1 MACAAAP
8 SASSRVQIL
17 RSQLYSHFTQWI
29 HQWADFWR
37 IFTNIVPT
45 DVGDYTRNGET
56 EKTIQ
61 EFQRQGGEAAEYANM
76 MTELTKSQ
84 E

>member
-1 MACAAAP
+1 VP
-8 SASSRVQIL
+8 LPQVLPPGYKFSEVSSIVIL
-17 RSQLYSHFTQWI
+17 HSEFTS
-29 HQWADFWR
+29 

-45 DVGDYTRNGET
+45 DVGDYTRNVET

>member
-1 MACAAAP
+1 
-8 SASSRVQIL
+8 
-17 RSQLYSHFTQWI
+17 
-29 HQWADFWR
+29 
-37 IFTNIVPT
+37 VPT
-45 DVGDYTRNGET
+45 DVGDYTRNVET